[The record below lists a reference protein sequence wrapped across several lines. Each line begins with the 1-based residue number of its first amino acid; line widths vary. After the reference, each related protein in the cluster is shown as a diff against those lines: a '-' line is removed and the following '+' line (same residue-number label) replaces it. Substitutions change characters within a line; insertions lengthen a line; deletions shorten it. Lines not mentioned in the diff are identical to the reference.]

1 VKHLLLWAALLQGAL
16 LAPSIEGTWQGT
28 LTPPNQNQAIRLALQ
43 IARNGN
49 AYEGRF
55 FNLENGRQFN
65 LGAITL
71 QGNAVQ
77 IVIPGNG
84 MTYEG
89 KIDVDGNAIAGT
101 LTQATN
107 PLPLRLKRATAET
120 AWELPPPPAPPTGLP
135 AGTKPEFEVAAIKR
149 SPVEPSPNAGFN
161 VTATEMRVPSIS
173 LARLI
178 TFAYALHRS
187 QVAGL
192 PGWAETE
199 GYTIVAKLPQ
209 GDPTDPQLLAMV
221 QNLLKSRFN
230 LSSHTEK
237 RELSVYAISIGKE
250 GPAGVKMVNSAS
262 SGLSIGSQGP
272 GRTSFRGGTMAN
284 LANQLQLRVFDR
296 PVIDQSGLTG
306 HYDFTL
312 NWRPDEFQFPNM
324 PAPQRAA
331 AMAANDALPD
341 LFSAFQQQLGMKL
354 EATKALM
361 DVLMIDEVSRPTEN

>member
-1 VKHLLLWAALLQGAL
+1 MHWLWLAALQGAL

-28 LTPPNQNQAIRLALQ
+28 LTVPNQNQDARIAFT

-49 AYEGRF
+49 VYEGRF
-55 FNLENGRQFN
+55 YNLENGRQFN

-71 QGNAVQ
+71 QATAVK

-84 MTYEG
+84 MTYDG
-89 KIDVDGNAIAGT
+89 KLEVDGNAIAGT
-101 LTQATN
+101 LTQGTN
-107 PLPLRLKRATAET
+107 PLPLRLKRATAAT
-120 AWELPPPPAPPTGLP
+120 AWELPPPPAAPAGLP
-135 AGTKPEFEVAAIKR
+135 PGAKLEFEVASIKP
-149 SPVEPSPNAGFN
+149 SPVAPSANAGFN
-161 VTATEMRVPSIS
+161 VTATEMRTPSIS

-187 QVAGL
+187 QVVGL

-209 GDPTDPQLLAMV
+209 GDPTDPQLFEMV

-230 LSSHTEK
+230 LSSHMEK

-250 GPAGVKMVNSAS
+250 GPAGVKLVTSAS
-262 SGLSIGSQGP
+262 SGLSVNAQGP
-272 GRTSFRGGTMAN
+272 GRVSFRGGTMAN

-296 PVIDQSGLTG
+296 PVVDQSGLTG
-306 HYDFTL
+306 HHDFTL
-312 NWRPDEFQFPNM
+312 EWRPDEFQFPNM

-331 AMAANDALPD
+331 AIAAADALPD
-341 LFSAFQQQLGMKL
+341 LFTAFQQQLGMKL
-354 EATKALM
+354 EATKAFV
-361 DVLMIDEVSRPTEN
+361 DVLVIDQVSKPTEN

>member
-1 VKHLLLWAALLQGAL
+1 MTHLLVLAALQGAL

-28 LTPPNQNQAIRLALQ
+28 LAAPNQNQIRLALK
-43 IARNGN
+43 IAKNGN

-55 FNLENGRQFN
+55 YNLENGRQFN

-71 QGNAVQ
+71 QGNAVK

-89 KIDVDGNAIAGT
+89 KIEVDGNSITGA
-101 LTQATN
+101 LTQGTN
-107 PLPLRLKRATAET
+107 PLPLSLKRATAET
-120 AWELPPPPAPPTGLP
+120 AWELPPPPVAPSALP
-135 AGTKPEFEVAAIKR
+135 AGTKLEFEVASIK
-149 SPVEPSPNAGFN
+149 PSPAPPANAGFN
-161 VTATEMRVPSIS
+161 VTQTEMRTRSIS
-173 LARLI
+173 LARLT

-192 PGWAETE
+192 PAWADTE
-199 GYTIVAKLPQ
+199 GYEIIATLPRG

-230 LSSHTEK
+230 FSSHTEK
-237 RELSVYAISIGKE
+237 RELSVYAINIGK
-250 GPAGVKMVNSAS
+250 GGLAGIKMVKNDS
-262 SGLSIGSQGP
+262 SGVNIGGQGL
-272 GRTSFRGGTMAN
+272 GRVRFRGATMAN

-306 HYDFTL
+306 RYDFTL
-312 NWRPDEFQFPNM
+312 DWRPDEFQFPNA

-331 AMAANDALPD
+331 AITANDALPD
-341 LFSAFQQQLGMKL
+341 LFTAFQQQLGMKL
-354 EATKALM
+354 EATKALV
-361 DVLMIDEVSRPTEN
+361 DVLVIDQVSKPTEN